1 MTPPG
6 SWTGYCNA
14 SSAMFSD
21 RVDAGRQLA
30 GKLSRRLHGASPWSP
45 SLSLGADRPVVLGL
59 PRGGVPVAAEVAREL
74 GSELDVLVVR
84 KIGVPWQPE
93 LALGAVGEDGVRVVN
108 KRIAEACSL
117 SAEELDGL
125 TKHAAAEVETRL
137 HQLRAGKPAVPLKGR
152 TAIVVDD
159 GVATGATMRAAVD
172 VVRAHG
178 AARVVIAVPVAAAEA
193 VKELRAVVDDL
204 VVLLAPV
211 DLGGVGL
218 WYADFTQT
226 TDAEVAALL
235 R

>member
-1 MTPPG
+1 M
-6 SWTGYCNA
+6 
-14 SSAMFSD
+14 
-21 RVDAGRQLA
+21 
-30 GKLSRRLHGASPWSP
+30 
-45 SLSLGADRPVVLGL
+45 
-59 PRGGVPVAAEVAREL
+59 AAEVAREL
-74 GSELDVLVVR
+74 GAELDVLVVR

-93 LALGAVGEDGVRVVN
+93 LALGAVGEDGVHVVN
-108 KRIAEACSL
+108 ERIAKACDL
-117 SAEELDGL
+117 TAEQLEGL
-125 TKHAAAEVETRL
+125 TQQAAAEVETRL
-137 HQLRAGKPAVPLKGR
+137 HQLRAGKPPVSVKGR

-178 AARVVIAVPVAAAEA
+178 AARVVIAVPVAAADA
-193 VKELRAVVDDL
+193 VKVLRAAVDDL

-235 R
+235 Q

>member
-1 MTPPG
+1 
-6 SWTGYCNA
+6 
-14 SSAMFSD
+14 MFSD

-30 GKLSRRLHGASPWSP
+30 GKLSRRLHSGTPWPPGAEDAPP
-45 SLSLGADRPVVLGL
+45 ADELPVVLGL

-108 KRIAEACSL
+108 ERIAKACDLTSD
-117 SAEELDGL
+117 ELDRL
-125 TKHAAAEVETRL
+125 SQHAAEEVETRL
-137 HQLRAGKPAVPLKGR
+137 QQLRAGKAAVSVKGR

-178 AARVVIAVPVAAAEA
+178 AARVVIAVPVAAADA
-193 VKELRAVVDDL
+193 VKQLREAVDDL

-218 WYADFTQT
+218 WYSDFTQT
-226 TDAEVAALL
+226 TDAEVVALL